1 MANVLFK
8 RGTQSNLTKYLYD
21 YTGSDRTTAVE
32 GCFYLTSDT
41 NRLYIGKDFGG
52 AIGVKAV
59 PVNQGAI
66 PVDTVN
72 NLPIPDAAIPGQ
84 FYYVVGSN
92 ILCVAA
98 GGNWVQVNTNTD
110 NYIGEKQ
117 TVGTYDS
124 TNHKSSITEILF
136 NTNNVRIED
145 TIEYIGANGLDVS
158 VAPKYEL
165 AKYFISGI
173 QYYTYESGTYLT
185 TSTPTAQ
192 NWPIPN
198 TQYYIRRGYALT
210 FTPPTYTL
218 TASVTSNNLTLNV
231 SDGGSNS
238 SSVTINHGSNITFT
252 ESNGTI
258 TLNGSDAYVDKVK
271 AGSGNSPAS
280 GVAYNGNGD
289 TNGVTS
295 STKGFYTQVHNSS
308 GATAGAWIDPQI
320 KVGGESAYQQTV
332 QFDNGVATLPVYTT
346 TEIDNKIRMFNAM
359 EYQGVTDS
367 NTFDRTAS
375 NIKNGYVWMA
385 QDTITVDPTSNPQLV
400 AHAGD
405 LIIAY
410 GVEDGPNDSHP
421 GYIPYQ
427 NIQWQI
433 VTSGASFDTQPV
445 VDVSNSYPSGIA
457 IGKSIAG
464 GANARVILGVFQV
477 DVNGTAQGAGQYLGI
492 SETINGTTKL
502 VRITHSETNATT
514 SANSTHTDANGN
526 DIIHS
531 VAVGGGAA
539 NKSTFDIPVP
549 VISYDAA
556 GHITGITTYAYQVVD
571 SHLAITQPTLTATS
585 SAATSATITNQF
597 KADGQNITSTMN
609 VTSDSITLGA
619 NSGAL
624 VMNIEWGAFS

>member
-1 MANVLFK
+1 
-8 RGTQSNLTKYLYD
+8 
-21 YTGSDRTTAVE
+21 
-32 GCFYLTSDT
+32 
-41 NRLYIGKDFGG
+41 
-52 AIGVKAV
+52 
-59 PVNQGAI
+59 
-66 PVDTVN
+66 
-72 NLPIPDAAIPGQ
+72 
-84 FYYVVGSN
+84 
-92 ILCVAA
+92 
-98 GGNWVQVNTNTD
+98 
-110 NYIGEKQ
+110 
-117 TVGTYDS
+117 
-124 TNHKSSITEILF
+124 
-136 NTNNVRIED
+136 
-145 TIEYIGANGLDVS
+145 
-158 VAPKYEL
+158 
-165 AKYFISGI
+165 
-173 QYYTYESGTYLT
+173 
-185 TSTPTAQ
+185 
-192 NWPIPN
+192 
-198 TQYYIRRGYALT
+198 
-210 FTPPTYTL
+210 
-218 TASVTSNNLTLNV
+218 
-231 SDGGSNS
+231 
-238 SSVTINHGSNITFT
+238 
-252 ESNGTI
+252 
-258 TLNGSDAYVDKVK
+258 
-271 AGSGNSPAS
+271 
-280 GVAYNGNGD
+280 
-289 TNGVTS
+289 
-295 STKGFYTQVHNSS
+295 
-308 GATAGAWIDPQI
+308 
-320 KVGGESAYQQTV
+320 
-332 QFDNGVATLPVYTT
+332 
-346 TEIDNKIRMFNAM
+346 MFNAM

-367 NTFDRTAS
+367 NTFNRTAS

-385 QDTITVDPTSNPQLV
+385 QDTIIVDPTSNPQLV

-410 GVEDGPNDSHP
+410 GVEDGPNDSYP

-457 IGKSIAG
+457 IGKSVAG

-492 SETINGTTKL
+492 NETINGTTKL

-526 DIIHS
+526 DIVHS